1 MSQGVLFDD
10 KVKCPWHNATFSV
23 KNGAMDEGPMFDG
36 LQTFPVS
43 LKGDTLTIKVDKAL
57 LNKPRTLNMATL
69 GSDPNHYVILGGG
82 PAGQSAAE
90 SLR

>member
-1 MSQGVLFDD
+1 M
-10 KVKCPWHNATFSV
+10 
-23 KNGAMDEGPMFDG
+23 
-36 LQTFPVS
+36 S